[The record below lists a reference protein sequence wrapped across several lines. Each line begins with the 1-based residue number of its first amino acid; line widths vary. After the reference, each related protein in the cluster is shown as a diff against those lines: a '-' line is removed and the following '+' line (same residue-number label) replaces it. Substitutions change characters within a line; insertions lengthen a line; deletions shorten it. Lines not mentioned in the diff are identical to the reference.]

1 MSFLWSVLWYLVAV
15 GFLVIVHE
23 FGHFWVARRL
33 GFKVLRFSIGFGKP
47 LVRKLVGKDATEIV
61 LAPIP
66 MGGYVKMLDEREGPV
81 PPQDL
86 PRSFTRRP
94 PWQRILV
101 LLAGPGFNVLFA
113 IAVLWGMFWVNGMTN
128 VKPIV
133 GEVTVGSQ
141 AARAGLHP
149 GDDIIAIDR
158 HAVADQRDV
167 VFDLLD
173 AVLARGQASLTVR
186 GEDGQTRAI
195 TFQVPSA
202 EDRRR
207 LTEPSMLMSGLGF
220 RFQEPPIPPVL
231 GQVVAGGPAARAGL
245 RAGDRITR
253 IDGLQVRDFRDIAR
267 DVSDLAGKRVSVEYV
282 RAGVSRST
290 ELVPITS
297 VENGQKVVRI
307 QASSPLSGSVPLPAS
322 MISHVR
328 LSPLGALSAAT
339 GEAWNLTAMQGRLLY
354 RMVLG
359 QVSLKNLS
367 GPISIAEFAGESATA
382 GAGDFLSFLVLI
394 SLAIALFN
402 LLPIPILDGGQIV
415 FQAAEWIK
423 GRPLSERA
431 QVFGQQVGIALL
443 VLLLGV
449 ALFND
454 VSRVGFGPLG

>member
-1 MSFLWSVLWYLVAV
+1 MSLVWYALWYVIAV

-47 LVRKLVGKDATEIV
+47 LLRRTVGADATEIV

-81 PPQDL
+81 SPEDL

-101 LLAGPGFNVLFA
+101 LFAGPAFNVLFA
-113 IAVLWGMFWVNGMTN
+113 ILVLWGMFWVNGITN

-141 AARAGLHP
+141 AARAGLRS
-149 GDDIIAIDR
+149 GDEILAINH

-167 VFDLLD
+167 VFGMLDSVLAHGD
-173 AVLARGQASLTVR
+173 AVLSVR
-186 GEDGQTRAI
+186 GTDATERDVE
-195 TFQVPSA
+195 FSVPGSD
-202 EDRRR
+202 ERHR
-207 LTEPSMLMSGLGF
+207 LTEPAMLMSGLGF
-220 RFQEPPIPPVL
+220 RFQEPPVPPVL
-231 GQVVAGGPAARAGL
+231 GEVTQGGPGARAGL
-245 RAGDRITR
+245 QPGDRITALDEVP
-253 IDGLQVRDFRDIAR
+253 IHDFRDLSR
-267 DVSDLAGKRVSVEYV
+267 YVSDKPGSSVVVHYT
-282 RAGVSRST
+282 RAGQPRAARLVIAATAVNGRKVGRIGVGVST
-290 ELVPITS
+290 ANV
-297 VENGQKVVRI
+297 
-307 QASSPLSGSVPLPAS
+307 ALPAT
-322 MISHVR
+322 MITHVR
-328 LSPLGALSAAT
+328 LSPAQALNAAAH
-339 GEAWNLTAMQGRLLY
+339 EAWSRTAMQGRLLY

-367 GPISIAEFAGESATA
+367 GPISIAEFAGESANA
-382 GAGDFLSFLVLI
+382 GAAYFLDFLVLI
-394 SLAIALFN
+394 SLAIAMFN

-415 FQAAEWIK
+415 FQVAEWVK
-423 GRPLSERA
+423 GKPLSERA
-431 QVFGQQVGIALL
+431 QIFGQQVGIALL

-454 VSRVGFGPLG
+454 VSRQLGSLG